1 MAELRDWKD
10 VPRPPAMPSFP
21 YDMTTSGATP
31 PCLVLNLDAVS
42 QSVKASEEKYQLRLD
57 QAWFW
62 TPQWQAME
70 SEADEDLAAGRY
82 EEFRGLDDFIDG
94 LRQLM
99 DE

>member
-1 MAELRDWKD
+1 MAELRDWKE
-10 VPRPPAMPSFP
+10 VPRPPVMALFP
-21 YDMTTSGATP
+21 YDMTTSGATS

-42 QSVKASEEKYQLRLD
+42 QSVKVSEEKYQLRLD

-70 SEADEDLAAGRY
+70 READEDLAAGRY
-82 EEFRGLDDFIDG
+82 EEFGSLDDFIDG
-94 LRQLM
+94 LRQLI